1 MRRRTRL
8 DAPESMVKCV
18 LSIVCVEF
26 KGPFRTAHA
35 GGYYLLVRTKYSQTL
50 TSASNHDYKAE
61 GNRSN
66 FLFQTEF
73 YMKKIISA
81 LAAVALMVPSVA
93 SASTASESL
102 SVKSASVKPV
112 RAAAKSGKAKLA
124 PAIIIGLIA
133 TAAIVGGAVAIAN
146 NDSDSN

>member
-1 MRRRTRL
+1 
-8 DAPESMVKCV
+8 
-18 LSIVCVEF
+18 
-26 KGPFRTAHA
+26 
-35 GGYYLLVRTKYSQTL
+35 
-50 TSASNHDYKAE
+50 
-61 GNRSN
+61 
-66 FLFQTEF
+66 
-73 YMKKIISA
+73 MKKIVSA

-102 SVKSASVKPV
+102 SVKTASVKPV

-133 TAAIVGGAVAIAN
+133 TVAIVGGAVAIAN